1 MEVTVYNAKGKEVKK
16 LNLSD
21 DVFGVPANEVL
32 VHQALLMHLA
42 NKRQGTVHAKTRGEV
57 VGSTRKLFR
66 QKSTGRARRGNAKAP
81 VLRGGGVAFGPR
93 PRSFRQRMPKKMR
106 RLAIRCALSAKVADA
121 QLIVIDKLSF
131 EQPKT
136 KEMTNILSALNVRSS
151 AIVATAEVNVNVVKS
166 SRNINRIKTTPASL
180 LNVADLL
187 SHRMLIITVDGI
199 KKVEQL
205 WGKKEVVETA
215 QNA

>member
-1 MEVTVYNAKGKEVKK
+1 MEVTVYNAKGKEVTK

-21 DVFGVPANEVL
+21 DVFGVPTNEVL

-42 NKRQGTVHAKTRGEV
+42 NKRQGTAHAKTRGEV
-57 VGSTRKLFR
+57 IGSTRKLFR
-66 QKSTGRARRGNAKAP
+66 QKGTGRARRGNAKAP

-106 RLAIRCALSAKVADA
+106 RLAIRCALSAKAADS

-131 EQPKT
+131 KQPKT
-136 KEMTNILSALNVRSS
+136 KEMTKILSALDVKSS
-151 AIVATAEVNVNVVKS
+151 AMVATAEVDVNVVKS
-166 SRNINRIKTTPASL
+166 SRNINGIKTTPASL

-187 SHRMLIITVDGI
+187 AHRTLIITVEGI
-199 KKVEQL
+199 QKVEQL
-205 WGKKEVVETA
+205 WGKKDVVETT

>member
-1 MEVTVYNAKGKEVKK
+1 MEVTVYNTKGKEVKK

-42 NKRQGTVHAKTRGEV
+42 NKRQGTVHTKTRGEV

-66 QKSTGRARRGNAKAP
+66 QKGTGRARRGNAKAP

-93 PRSFRQRMPKKMR
+93 PRSFRQRMPNKMR
-106 RLAIRCALSAKVADA
+106 RLAIRCALSAKATDG
-121 QLIVIDKLSF
+121 QLIVIDKLSLK
-131 EQPKT
+131 QPKT
-136 KEMTNILSALNVRSS
+136 KEMTTILSALNVKSS
-151 AIVATAEVNVNVVKS
+151 AIVATAKADANVIKS
-166 SRNINRIKTTPASL
+166 SRNINGIKTTPASL
-180 LNVADLL
+180 LNVGDLL
-187 SHRMLIITVDGI
+187 SHRTLIITVDGT

>member
-1 MEVTVYNAKGKEVKK
+1 MEITVYNTAGKEVQK
-16 LNLSD
+16 LNLLD
-21 DVFGVPANEVL
+21 DVFGIPANPVL

-66 QKSTGRARRGNAKAP
+66 QKGTGRARRGNAKAP

-93 PRSFRQRMPKKMR
+93 PRSFNQRMPKKMR
-106 RLAIRCALSAKVADA
+106 RLAIRCTLSAKVADG
-121 QLIVIDKLSF
+121 QLIVIDKFNLT
-131 EQPKT
+131 EPKT
-136 KEMTNILSALNVRSS
+136 KEMAKILQALNVNSS
-151 AIVATAEVNVNVVKS
+151 ALIATGEIDTNVVKS
-166 SRNINRIKTTPASL
+166 SRNIDKIKTTPAAL

-187 SHRMLIITVDGI
+187 SHRILVMTVDAVD
-199 KKVEQL
+199 KVQQL

-215 QNA
+215 NNA

>member
-1 MEVTVYNAKGKEVKK
+1 MEVTVYNTKGKEVKK

-42 NKRQGTVHAKTRGEV
+42 NKRQGTVHTKTRGEV

-66 QKSTGRARRGNAKAP
+66 QKGTGRARRGNAKAP

-106 RLAIRCALSAKVADA
+106 RLAIRCALSAKATDG
-121 QLIVIDKLSF
+121 QLIVIDKLSLK
-131 EQPKT
+131 QPKT
-136 KEMTNILSALNVRSS
+136 KEMTTILSALNVKSS
-151 AIVATAEVNVNVVKS
+151 AIVATAKADANVIKS
-166 SRNINRIKTTPASL
+166 SRNINGIKTTPASL
-180 LNVADLL
+180 LNVGDLL
-187 SHRMLIITVDGI
+187 SHRTLIITVDGT